1 MEEIISNI
9 IAATIPNFCRITG
22 IGRSKTYELLD
33 DDTLESIKIGR
44 RRLII
49 LDSYRKLIERQR
61 AAGATTRTG
70 ESQSPAPQ
78 PLDAAAKTACGCGE
92 TELANRGDLE
102 RPIEEV
108 SAGISR
114 QQQKPDHAYPAPPLA
129 GKGTPIESKRH
140 QTRNKFGQKSS
151 ARRNASEGVA

>member
-1 MEEIISNI
+1 MEEITSNI
-9 IAATIPNFCRITG
+9 ITATIPNFCRITG

-61 AAGATTRTG
+61 AERATARTG

-78 PLDAAAKTACGCGE
+78 PLAAAAKTACGCGE

-102 RPIEEV
+102 RPIEQ
-108 SAGISR
+108 ISVGMSPR
-114 QQQKPDHAYPAPPLA
+114 HQKTDHHYPHPPAAERGAPSDF
-129 GKGTPIESKRH
+129 GRH
-140 QTRNKFGQKSS
+140 QTRNKF
-151 ARRNASEGVA
+151 

>member
-1 MEEIISNI
+1 MEEITSNI
-9 IAATIPNFCRITG
+9 ITATIPNFCRITG

-49 LDSYRKLIERQR
+49 LDSYHKLIERQR

-102 RPIEEV
+102 RPIEEISAGV
-108 SAGISR
+108 SAGD
-114 QQQKPDHAYPAPPLA
+114 QNPVHP
-129 GKGTPIESKRH
+129 
-140 QTRNKFGQKSS
+140 
-151 ARRNASEGVA
+151 